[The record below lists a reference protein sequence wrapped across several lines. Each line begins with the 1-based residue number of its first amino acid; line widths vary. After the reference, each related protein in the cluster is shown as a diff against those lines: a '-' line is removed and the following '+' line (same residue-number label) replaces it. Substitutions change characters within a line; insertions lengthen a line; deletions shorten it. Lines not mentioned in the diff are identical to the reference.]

1 MPKKEKVEEEIEEVE
16 KYEYLLV
23 EYIKEISNG
32 MTCLVMIVTT
42 LFLFVLLDLSPQFA
56 SSDYDVLR
64 LALILAMIGGLA
76 LFGISSLVKRKLE
89 KKFQKI
95 LT

>member
-1 MPKKEKVEEEIEEVE
+1 MPKKQSVEEEIGDVE

-56 SSDYDVLR
+56 ATDYDVLR

-89 KKFQKI
+89 MKFKKI
-95 LT
+95 LP

>member
-1 MPKKEKVEEEIEEVE
+1 MAKKESVEKEIEDVE

-56 SSDYDVLR
+56 SPDYDFVR

-89 KKFQKI
+89 KKFKKI
-95 LT
+95 FP